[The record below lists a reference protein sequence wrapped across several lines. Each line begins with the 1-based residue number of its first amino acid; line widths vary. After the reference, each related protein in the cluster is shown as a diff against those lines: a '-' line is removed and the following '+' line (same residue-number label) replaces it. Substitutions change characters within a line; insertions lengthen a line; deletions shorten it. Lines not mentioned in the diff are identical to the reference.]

1 VIGFYTRTGK
11 RLENLLILSPRQM
24 EGWIAKIEEYILP
37 DFLIGKKSCQYLNL
51 DNLNEICGKKTKYS
65 LSDAEQ
71 LHKRQ
76 WDRAKYKKE
85 QDLEDG
91 YSPEKMLKILKERCL
106 YLNERGSTLNNPH
119 IPKGFLEKYKNITL
133 NLSNMSKTQLKDITQ
148 KRLEE
153 IREDLK

>member
-1 VIGFYTRTGK
+1 
-11 RLENLLILSPRQM
+11 
-24 EGWIAKIEEYILP
+24 
-37 DFLIGKKSCQYLNL
+37 
-51 DNLNEICGKKTKYS
+51 
-65 LSDAEQ
+65 
-71 LHKRQ
+71 
-76 WDRAKYKKE
+76 
-85 QDLEDG
+85 
-91 YSPEKMLKILKERCL
+91 MLKILKERCL